1 MKHQNIVSSSGKK
14 AIVSDLTAAGIL
26 GVLNTSFLVSFATL
40 IFGKTCPDFFGIYVA
55 LLLLAGC
62 SIGIMTSMLSSYP
75 GTIGVVQD
83 VPVAISGVI
92 AVSFSRLLVA
102 GTPEALFATLFTV
115 IGLTTLLSGIC
126 FLLLGYF
133 KLGNLVRF
141 IPYPVL
147 GGFLAATGW
156 LLFNGGIQ
164 VATGVTLQLS
174 NISAFIGQVD
184 PLPLALGLG
193 FSISL
198 LILTQLFPRNMLV
211 TPLFIV
217 SSALLFLF
225 IAQIIGFSIDQLKTE
240 GWLLGPLPEGAL
252 WKAAAFP
259 NFSLV
264 HWSLIFSHIGSI
276 ATIVVLSAL
285 SFLLNSSGIEI
296 IAGRDLDMNKDLKAT
311 GITNLV
317 ASIIG
322 APVCYA
328 TVSET
333 ALATRIGAT
342 RKRAG
347 ILYGLFL
354 LAVFF
359 GGGTFLSFF
368 PNFVAGGLLLYLGIS
383 MLKEWL
389 VDSWKSLP
397 VFDYSIIVGIVV
409 TVEFFGF
416 LQGVAIGI
424 VASVAIFVS
433 RYSVINIV
441 KNMLD
446 GSDVRSSKDR
456 SIADQR
462 LLDYTADQLVILQL
476 QGFIFFGTGN
486 SLYEKI
492 KKLAA
497 SSQKSLRFVVLDLG
511 LVQGIDSS
519 AVKSFEK
526 LTQHLGKM
534 NIDLVLVNM
543 SERLHILFE
552 ANGFSS
558 DNYSHLYEY
567 DSLDHAIEKCEDQ
580 IITDEAK
587 NRGAVAKTDLME
599 AVYSDMMAALE
610 IQILFESITEQM
622 KPYLEANEVSEGK
635 QLYSEKELSTDIY
648 FIIRG
653 RVTLSRKDRDGRSTR
668 IRVLGPWTITGELG
682 AFLGYRS
689 PYTAEVTK
697 NGAIYKLSAEHREM
711 MMKENHALA
720 AEFQQLVI
728 VMLGSQLMKTSRI
741 VNNPAN

>member
-1 MKHQNIVSSSGKK
+1 MKHRNVDASSAKK
-14 AIVSDLTAAGIL
+14 AIIADLTAAGIL

-40 IFGKTCPDFFGIYVA
+40 IFGKTCPDFFGAYVA

-62 SIGIMTSMLSSYP
+62 GIGLMISMLSSYP

-102 GTPEALFATLFTV
+102 GDPAVLSATLFTTV
-115 IGLTTLLSGIC
+115 SLTTLLTGIC
-126 FLLLGYF
+126 FLLLGHF
-133 KLGNLVRF
+133 RLGNLVRF

-164 VATGVTLQLS
+164 VATGVTLHLS
-174 NISAFIGQVD
+174 EISSFIGRVHL
-184 PLPLALGLG
+184 LPLALGLG

-198 LILTQLFPRNMLV
+198 LVLTHLFPRNMLI
-211 TPLFIV
+211 TPIFII
-217 SSALLFLF
+217 SSVVLFLF
-225 IAQIIGFSIDQLKTE
+225 ATQVMGVSIAQLKTE

-264 HWSLIFSHIGSI
+264 DWPLILSHIGSI
-276 ATIVVLSAL
+276 ATIVVLSAI
-285 SFLLNSSGIEI
+285 SFLLNTSGNEI

-311 GITNLV
+311 GFTNL
-317 ASIIG
+317 AISIIG
-322 APVCYA
+322 APVSYA

-342 RKRAG
+342 RRRAG

-359 GGGTFLSFF
+359 VGGTFLSFF

-389 VDSWKSLP
+389 VDSWKSIP
-397 VFDYSIIVGIVV
+397 AFDYSIIVGIVLV
-409 TVEFFGF
+409 VEFLGF

-424 VASVAIFVS
+424 VASVGIFVF
-433 RYSVINIV
+433 RYSVINII
-441 KNMLD
+441 KNILD
-446 GSDVRSSKDR
+446 GSEVRSSKDR
-456 SIADQR
+456 PIADQR

-486 SLYEKI
+486 SLYEKT
-492 KKLAA
+492 KQLAA
-497 SSQKSLRFVVLDLG
+497 SSQKALRFVVLDLG

-534 NIDLVLVNM
+534 NIDLVLVNV
-543 SERLHILFE
+543 SERVQILFTT
-552 ANGFSS
+552 NGFSS
-558 DNYSHLYEY
+558 DNYRHLYTY

-580 IITDEAK
+580 IIKEEAA
-587 NRGAVAKTDLME
+587 NSGAAAKTDLME

-610 IQILFESITEQM
+610 IQILFEGITEQM
-622 KPYLEANEVSEGK
+622 KEYLEEIEVSAGR
-635 QLYSEKELSTDIY
+635 LLFSEKELSTDIY
-648 FIIRG
+648 FIIKG
-653 RVTLSRKDRDGRSTR
+653 RVTLSRQDRDGRASR

-682 AFLGYRS
+682 AFLGFRS
-689 PYTAEVTK
+689 PYTAEVTQQ
-697 NGAIYKLSAEHREM
+697 GVIYKLSAEHREM
-711 MMKENHALA
+711 MMRENQVLA

-728 VMLGSQLMKTSRI
+728 AMLGSQLVKTSRI
-741 VNNPAN
+741 VNP

>member
-1 MKHQNIVSSSGKK
+1 MSHHKIVASSGKK
-14 AIVSDLTAAGIL
+14 AIVADLTAAGIF
-26 GVLNTSFLVSFATL
+26 GILNTSFLVSFATL
-40 IFGKTCPDFFGIYVA
+40 IFGKTCPDFFGTYVA
-55 LLLLAGC
+55 LLLFAGC
-62 SIGIMTSMLSSYP
+62 GIGLMLSMLSSYP

-92 AVSFSRLLVA
+92 AVSFSRLLVSES
-102 GTPEALFATLFTV
+102 PESLFATLFTA
-115 IGLTTLLSGIC
+115 IALATFLTGIC

-174 NISAFIGQVD
+174 NISSFIGQVD
-184 PLPLALGLG
+184 LLPLALGFV

-198 LILTQLFPRNMLV
+198 LVLTHLFPRNMLI

-217 SSALLFLF
+217 LSILLFLF
-225 IAQIIGFSIDQLKTE
+225 IAQTMGFSIEQLKTE
-240 GWLLGPLPEGAL
+240 GWLLGPLPQGAL
-252 WKAAAFP
+252 WKVAAFP

-264 HWSLIFSHIGSI
+264 HWSVIFSHIGSI
-276 ATIVVLSAL
+276 ATIVFLSAI

-317 ASIIG
+317 FSIIG
-322 APVCYA
+322 APVCYV

-359 GGGTFLSFF
+359 VGGTFLSFF

-389 VDSWKSLP
+389 VDSWKSIP
-397 VFDYSIIVGIVV
+397 VFDYTIIVGIVLV
-409 TVEFFGF
+409 VEFFGF

-424 VASVAIFVS
+424 VASVVIFVF
-433 RYSVINIV
+433 RYSVVEII
-441 KNMLD
+441 KNVLD

-456 SIADQR
+456 PIADQR

-492 KKLAA
+492 KQLAA

-526 LTQHLGKM
+526 LTQHLGKKS
-534 NIDLVLVNM
+534 IDLVLVNL

-567 DSLDHAIEKCEDQ
+567 ASLDHAIETCEDQ
-580 IITDEAK
+580 VIKDEAK

-610 IQILFESITEQM
+610 IQILFESITDQM
-622 KPYLEANEVSEGK
+622 KPYLEELDVSEGN
-635 QLYSEKELSTDIY
+635 QLYSEKELSTDIF

-653 RVTLSRKDRDGRSTR
+653 RVTLSRKGRDGRAIR

-689 PYTAEVTK
+689 PYTAEVTQ
-697 NGAIYKLSAEHREM
+697 NGVIYKLSAEHREM
-711 MMKENHALA
+711 MMKENHPLA

-728 VMLGSQLMKTSRI
+728 VMLGGQLMKTGR
-741 VNNPAN
+741 VVPTTW